1 MRNRRQVRRVRRV
14 RRLFIDSQGPGTYPA
29 FDKEVATMS
38 EPHPK
43 REFLEAAGALHP
55 HPERVRA
62 QLFERHRF
70 FDPLDKVQVKYE
82 MLRAH
87 AVDGE
92 TVVAVSQAFGFSRQ
106 TFYSTLQAFE
116 ELGVVG
122 LTDEKRGRRGRV
134 KLTEEDVTWVEAR
147 AAEAPELSGR
157 ELAEELFDERSVAVH
172 RRTIERLVAGAGK
185 KNR

>member
-1 MRNRRQVRRVRRV
+1 MR
-14 RRLFIDSQGPGTYPA
+14 
-29 FDKEVATMS
+29 

-62 QLFERHRF
+62 QLFEHHRF

-87 AVDGE
+87 AVEGQA
-92 TVVAVSQAFGFSRQ
+92 VVAISQAFGFSRQ
-106 TFYSTLQAFE
+106 TFYTTLQIFH

-122 LTDEKRGRRGRV
+122 LTDQKRGRRSRV
-134 KLTEEDVTWVEAR
+134 KLTEEDVAWVEAL
-147 AAEAPELSGR
+147 AEGDPELSGR
-157 ELAEELFDERSVAVH
+157 QVAEELFEERGVTVH
-172 RRTIERLVAGAGK
+172 RRTIERLLAGAGK

>member
-1 MRNRRQVRRVRRV
+1 
-14 RRLFIDSQGPGTYPA
+14 
-29 FDKEVATMS
+29 MS

-43 REFLEAAGALHP
+43 VEFLEAAGALHP

-106 TFYSTLQAFE
+106 TFYSTLQALE
-116 ELGVVG
+116 ELGMVG

-157 ELAEELFDERSVAVH
+157 ALAEELFDERGVAVH

>member
-1 MRNRRQVRRVRRV
+1 MA
-14 RRLFIDSQGPGTYPA
+14 DA
-29 FDKEVATMS
+29 
-38 EPHPK
+38 HPK

-62 QLFERHRF
+62 LLFERYRF

-87 AVDGE
+87 AVEGQ
-92 TVVAVSQAFGFSRQ
+92 TVAAVSGAFGFSRQ
-106 TFYSTLQAFE
+106 TFYGTLHTFE

-134 KLTEEDVTWVEAR
+134 KLTSEDVTWVEGQA
-147 AAEAPELSGR
+147 AAEPELSGR
-157 ELAEELFDERSVAVH
+157 GIAEELFAVRGVAVH
-172 RRTIERLVAGAGK
+172 RRTIERL
-185 KNR
+185 